1 MDASKRMQKQ
11 KYVYSVLVIY
21 KIIQMIIIIISFVE
35 TNSLLCL

>member
-1 MDASKRMQKQ
+1 MDASKRMRIQ